1 MELDDIRQE
10 QKNIMLS
17 LQQLAQAMQN
27 IKNMQDAHAK
37 ELQQTRDALEKLAAI
52 EELEFIEA
60 LNDWVSKKKWHDL
73 KKEPR

>member
-1 MELDDIRQE
+1 
-10 QKNIMLS
+10 
-17 LQQLAQAMQN
+17 MQN

>member
-10 QKNIMLS
+10 QKNIMLT

-37 ELQQTRDALEKLAAI
+37 QLQETRNALEKLAAV
-52 EELEFIEA
+52 EELEFIEP

>member
-1 MELDDIRQE
+1 MDDIRQE